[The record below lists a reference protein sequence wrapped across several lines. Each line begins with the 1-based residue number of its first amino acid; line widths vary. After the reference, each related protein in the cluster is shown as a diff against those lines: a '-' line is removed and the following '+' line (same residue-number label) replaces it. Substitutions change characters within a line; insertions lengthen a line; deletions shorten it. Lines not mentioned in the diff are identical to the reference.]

1 MFRRMGEL
9 LVEYGEITA
18 AQLDQILA
26 EQRRHYRPFGTI
38 AADFCH
44 VHETAI
50 WRAWAH
56 QYAQCCPRVR
66 LTNETIDESVLHYIH
81 PQQAWEYRML
91 PLREH
96 DGDLIVV
103 TSQRRLPLALH
114 YIDRFMNHSVVVW
127 LAESPSELERY
138 LKQSYP
144 YCHRMNYLHETH
156 ATTTVAG
163 PGLVA
168 DNSEAERF

>member
-9 LVEYGEITA
+9 LVEYGEITL

-26 EQRRHYRPFGTI
+26 EQRQRYRPFGTI
-38 AADFCH
+38 AADLCH

-66 LTNETIDESVLHYIH
+66 LSNEVVDESVLHYIH

-103 TSQRRLPLALH
+103 TSQRRLPLSLH

-127 LAESPSELERY
+127 LADSPSELEKH
-138 LKQSYP
+138 LKQHYP
-144 YCHRMNYLHETH
+144 DCNKMNYLHEAEHT
-156 ATTTVAG
+156 ATAAGASTTG
-163 PGLVA
+163 NP
-168 DNSEAERF
+168 EAELF